1 MVTEGVVK
9 HEMIVQTIQWGLDK
23 LRRAQIEQLN
33 AKRSPIE
40 DSGFNWDALVSG
52 VAGRQDGIIGS
63 NGHYRIVM
71 PVDKH
76 LRFADMKKLGAHKG
90 PHARVY
96 NRPTWGVF
104 FGRDDSVRTRLRMGI
119 SDAARQQILQQLKS
133 AFELSGAFKSASLDH
148 WSKP

>member
-9 HEMIVQTIQWGLDK
+9 HEMIVQTIQLGLNK

-52 VAGRQDGIIGS
+52 VAGRQDGVIGS
-63 NGHYRIVM
+63 NGRYRIVL
-71 PVDKH
+71 PIDIR
-76 LRFADMKKLGAHKG
+76 LRFADMKRLGGKKG
-90 PHARVY
+90 ANTAVY

-104 FGRDDSVRTRLRMGI
+104 FGRDDSVRTRLRTGI
-119 SDAARQQILQQLKS
+119 SEAIRESILTNLRQSIEQ
-133 AFELSGAFKSASLDH
+133 
-148 WSKP
+148 KP

>member
-23 LRRAQIEQLN
+23 LRRAQIERLN
-33 AKRSPIE
+33 TSRSAILE
-40 DSGFNWDALVSG
+40 SGFNWDALVSG
-52 VAGRQDGIIGS
+52 VAGRQDGVIGS
-63 NGHYRIVM
+63 NGHYRIVI

-90 PHARVY
+90 PHAMVY

-104 FGRDDSVRTRLRMGI
+104 FGRDDSVRTRLRTGI
-119 SDAARQQILQQLKS
+119 SDAARQEILKQLQA
-133 AFELSGAFKSASLDH
+133 AFELTGAFKAAQYDH
-148 WSKP
+148 

>member
-1 MVTEGVVK
+1 MV
-9 HEMIVQTIQWGLDK
+9 VQTIQWGLDK
-23 LRRAQIEQLN
+23 LRRAQIERLN
-33 AKRSPIE
+33 TARDAILA
-40 DSGFNWDALVSG
+40 SGFHWDDLVSG
-52 VAGRQDGIIGS
+52 VAGRQDGVVGS

-90 PHARVY
+90 PHAMVY

-119 SDAARQQILQQLKS
+119 SDAARQEILKQLQT
-133 AFELSGAFKSASLDH
+133 AFELNGAFKSASLDH
-148 WSKP
+148 WNKP

>member
-9 HEMIVQTIQWGLDK
+9 HEFVVQTIQWGLDK

-52 VAGRQDGIIGS
+52 VAGRQDGVIGS
-63 NGHYRIVM
+63 NGRYRIVL
-71 PVDKH
+71 PIDRH
-76 LRFADMKKLGAHKG
+76 LRFADMKRLGGKKG
-90 PHARVY
+90 ANAAVY

-104 FGRDDSVRTRLRMGI
+104 FGRDDSVRTRLRTGI
-119 SDAARQQILQQLKS
+119 SEAIRESVLTNLRQAIEQ
-133 AFELSGAFKSASLDH
+133 
-148 WSKP
+148 KP